1 MEYLS
6 FLLSGNRCQ
15 CIRISVLLTPPLSRI
30 HIYSLFRWSVKIRL
44 TSLLL
49 LHRNKYAEF
58 CLCCICIHLCEF
70 NSRAGNLRRKANK
83 EAKCFFSCW
92 LQFPWHDFHIDF
104 FFFSPPPCIF
114 LLELHSLS
122 YLCNCLCVSCWV
134 CVGKIFDLR
143 QIDTHELI
151 KKWFVIAYKCIRN
164 FHIFQN
170 QKKVALSVYFKW
182 LSLRK
187 VSEAC
192 ITLQQ

>member
-1 MEYLS
+1 MLNFVYAAFAYIFVSSILERGIS
-6 FLLSGNRCQ
+6 DGRQIRRRNAFLVVDCNFLGM
-15 CIRISVLLTPPLSRI
+15 ISTLI
-30 HIYSLFRWSVKIRL
+30 F
-44 TSLLL
+44 
-49 LHRNKYAEF
+49 
-58 CLCCICIHLCEF
+58 
-70 NSRAGNLRRKANK
+70 
-83 EAKCFFSCW
+83 
-92 LQFPWHDFHIDF
+92 F

-192 ITLQQ
+192 ITLQL